1 MKLGHRT
8 TALIAFAAGACLF
21 VTTAFAD
28 MLLGSGYD
36 RLKSA
41 VKTTAAQMESGLG
54 SFTMET
60 MYSLEID
67 GRPYMHTSETVK
79 VDQHQPARETVSVD
93 RDASGTIRQSYHYQD
108 RNLNIWKSSE
118 DPVYY
123 VTEFPEDFFMEN
135 WTAYDNPFDDEH
147 AEEIEKIFDALVG
160 NLKDHVHAQ
169 ERMEGGIAYSGSL
182 SAAQVPP
189 LVNAVTSFL
198 FKQGAISHYRYR
210 GEDDSD
216 FPKIEKDIYVKSVS
230 GSAVENGDGL
240 LESLNGEIVLNGK
253 DESGAQHEIVFR
265 LAFKLT
271 SIGATVVAMPDLDNA
286 QVEKSQGWRY
296 PITSKHVGVYKNDI
310 IMEKGE
316 SFVKIGE
323 RTLEIV
329 SVEDSIVK
337 GRFRETVYPGYEQE
351 YPEAYDFEFELD
363 QSPNRH
369 WNFFTYTDPSGV
381 QRYGQLHPGSS
392 GRMYVDVNIETIDE
406 NSYSAIHRDHWHGDF
421 YRVFE

>member
-41 VKTTAAQMESGLG
+41 VKTTAAQLESGLG
-54 SFTMET
+54 SYTMES

-79 VDQHQPARETVSVD
+79 VDQLQQARETVSVD
-93 RDASGTIRQSYHYQD
+93 RDASGTIRQSYHY
-108 RNLNIWKSSE
+108 RNRTMYIWKSSD

-123 VTEFPEDFFMEN
+123 VTEYPDDD

-198 FKQGAISHYRYR
+198 FKQGAIDHYRYR
-210 GEDDSD
+210 SRADSAE
-216 FPKIEKDIYVKSVS
+216 FPKIVKDIHVKSVS
-230 GSAVENGDGL
+230 GSAVENSDGI

-253 DESGAQHEIVFR
+253 DESGEQHEIVFR

-271 SIGATVVAMPDLDNA
+271 SVGVTVVAMPDLDNA
-286 QVEKSQGWRY
+286 QVEKVQGSTY
-296 PITSKHVGVYKNDI
+296 PFTSRHVGVYKNDI
-310 IMEKGE
+310 VMDKDDT
-316 SFVKIGE
+316 FVKIGE

-329 SVEDSIVK
+329 SVEGSIVK

-351 YPEAYDFEFELD
+351 YPEAYDFEFEFD
-363 QSPNRH
+363 QNPKQN

-381 QRYGQLHPGSS
+381 QRYGQLYPGSS

-406 NSYSAIHRDHWHGDF
+406 HSYSSIHRDYWNGDF
-421 YRVFE
+421 YRVFD